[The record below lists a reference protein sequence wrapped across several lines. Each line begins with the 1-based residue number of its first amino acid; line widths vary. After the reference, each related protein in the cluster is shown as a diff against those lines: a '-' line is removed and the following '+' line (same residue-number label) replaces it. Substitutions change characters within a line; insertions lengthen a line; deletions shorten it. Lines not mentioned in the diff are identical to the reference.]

1 MLAKPSFGQALQV
14 SARSLYHPFTMEATF
29 ASQQRRH
36 EALLS
41 SNRVG
46 IIAYIE
52 SHPRRSSNANP
63 HFRGEQR
70 RTDEQTP
77 GAHCTAQSHTGAC
90 YAVHP
95 GDGTRRDD
103 SKLRRVWPHSIP
115 FPERTTKHAC
125 DPQLHIHQPQYQCH
139 LAPVATWADKLHYKM
154 RWSAPLHLHRC
165 GRRPPV
171 TNVRVPRY
179 ARLGG
184 KQGGNV
190 FGAIRNVTNTL
201 EGSVPYGAS
210 GRMSASQYDVAN
222 EALKFLIHL
231 MGDIHM
237 PLHFTGRDRGGNS
250 DKVLFSGRQ
259 THLYSLWN
267 GLLIAKTLRSLPRKY
282 SRLFPHPRSNTRSA
296 ARSTTRTQHGHV
308 GRRLG
313 QAVFVWHRV
322 LGVGM
327 VDTDDDLIC
336 PYYWATPIHALNC
349 AIVWPKALDEPPYNS
364 TRLDGASTAHHD
376 SASEP
381 TAELAQVDR
390 SGQFVGG
397 AVGRPYLELD
407 TPEYSGVISKEW
419 IVEKLLA
426 QAGIRLA
433 GVLNYLFADFEEA
446 EEAELWRSGL
456 RIDF

>member
-1 MLAKPSFGQALQV
+1 MLPKIITAVVLAGCTTSAVAWGAAGHEIAATIAQIHLHPSVLPSMCAILN
-14 SARSLYHPFTMEATF
+14 FTST
-29 ASQQRRH
+29 
-36 EALLS
+36 
-41 SNRVG
+41 
-46 IIAYIE
+46 
-52 SHPRRSSNANP
+52 NP
-63 HFRGEQR
+63 NE
-70 RTDEQTP
+70 P
-77 GAHCTAQSHTGAC
+77 
-90 YAVHP
+90 
-95 GDGTRRDD
+95 
-103 SKLRRVWPHSIP
+103 
-115 FPERTTKHAC
+115 
-125 DPQLHIHQPQYQCH
+125 QCH
-139 LAPVATWADKLHYKM
+139 LAPVATWADKLRYKM
-154 RWSAPLHLHRC
+154 RWSAPLHYIGAVGDHPSQTCAFPGTR
-165 GRRPPV
+165 GW
-171 TNVRVPRY
+171 
-179 ARLGG
+179 AG

-190 FGAIRNVTNTL
+190 LGAIRNVTNIL
-201 EGSVPYGAS
+201 EDSVYYGAS
-210 GRMSASQYDVAN
+210 GRMSAAQYDAAN
-222 EALKFLIHL
+222 EALKFLIHF
-231 MGDIHM
+231 MGDMHM
-237 PLHFTGRDRGGNS
+237 PLHLTGRDRGGNS

-259 THLYSLWN
+259 TNLHSLWD
-267 GLLIAKTLRSLPRKY
+267 GLLIAKALRSVPRKY
-282 SRLFPHPRSNTRSA
+282 LRPLPSPKIEYALRGTIYDSYVRMIMWEGVLGKWANEIPDWLTCPAPTQSRARALSFSSSFSSFSA
-296 ARSTTRTQHGHV
+296 LWQ
-308 GRRLG
+308 
-313 QAVFVWHRV
+313 QALFVWNRV

-327 VDTDDDLIC
+327 DDTDDDLIC